1 MNRYRTTGVPASA
14 ALREA
19 AFSSSGGL
27 KIALITLDNCTASGA
42 VYPAL
47 TAIRKDCGDNRQK
60 AARRAFGAIKA
71 DVAFASAA
79 MLARVKYGNGDLA
92 WL

>member
-1 MNRYRTTGVPASA
+1 MRK
-14 ALREA
+14 A
-19 AFSSSGGL
+19 AFPSSRGL
-27 KIALITLDNCTASGA
+27 KITLIILDNCAASGA

-60 AARRAFGAIKA
+60 AAGRAFGATKA
-71 DVAFASAA
+71 GTISQSAA